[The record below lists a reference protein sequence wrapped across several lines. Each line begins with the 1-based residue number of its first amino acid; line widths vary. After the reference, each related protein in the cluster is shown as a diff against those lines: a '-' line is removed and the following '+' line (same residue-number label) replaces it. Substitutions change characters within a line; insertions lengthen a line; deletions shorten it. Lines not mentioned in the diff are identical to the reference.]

1 MPTLQ
6 THSEAPHS
14 DAFTFTTD
22 LSLSGSGSDSTTT
35 TTATTD
41 GITAEAT
48 LTTAQKSAY
57 LARLRA
63 AVSDHQSRINDAL
76 TARMEADKI
85 RDPASAPSA
94 TTEPTSSK
102 SKKRKNNNQQKV
114 IADEDAEEQNY
125 GEEVVEGDDEV

>member
-14 DAFTFTTD
+14 DPFTFATD
-22 LSLSGSGSDSTTT
+22 LPLAAED
-35 TTATTD
+35 
-41 GITAEAT
+41 EAT
-48 LTTAQKSAY
+48 LTTADKSAY

-63 AVSDHQSRINDAL
+63 AVADHQARVNEAL

-85 RDPASAPSA
+85 RDPSSAPAA

-102 SKKRKNNNQQKV
+102 NKKRKKNNGTETPQQGKTMV
-114 IADEDAEEQNY
+114 ADEDAEEQNY
-125 GEEVVEGDDEV
+125 GEEVVDDDDEV

>member
-14 DAFTFTTD
+14 DPFTFTTD
-22 LSLSGSGSDSTTT
+22 LPLDHD
-35 TTATTD
+35 D
-41 GITAEAT
+41 GPEAT
-48 LTTAQKSAY
+48 PTTSEKSAY

-63 AVSDHQSRINDAL
+63 AVADHQSRVNAAL

-85 RDPASAPSA
+85 RDPSSAPAA

-102 SKKRKNNNQQKV
+102 NKKRKKNNGNGSGANTPQQKKNGAIV
-114 IADEDAEEQNY
+114 ADEDAEEQNY
-125 GEEVVEGDDEV
+125 GEEVVEEDDEV

>member
-14 DAFTFTTD
+14 DPFAFATELPLATD
-22 LSLSGSGSDSTTT
+22 D
-35 TTATTD
+35 
-41 GITAEAT
+41 EAT
-48 LTTAQKSAY
+48 LTTADKSAY

-63 AVSDHQSRINDAL
+63 AVADHRARVNEAL

-94 TTEPTSSK
+94 TTEPTSAK
-102 SKKRKNNNQQKV
+102 NKKRKKNNGPETPRGGGKAV
-114 IADEDAEEQNY
+114 ADEDAEEQNY
-125 GEEVVEGDDEV
+125 GEEVVDEDDEV